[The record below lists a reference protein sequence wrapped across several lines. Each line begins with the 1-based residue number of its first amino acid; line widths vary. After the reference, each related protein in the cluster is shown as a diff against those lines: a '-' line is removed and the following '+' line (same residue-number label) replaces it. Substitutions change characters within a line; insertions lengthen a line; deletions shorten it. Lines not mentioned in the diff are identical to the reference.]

1 MMTHTVAL
9 VCGACS
15 LTVTSSSALLVFGVV
30 GVVCVT
36 AVVVT
41 KIASSSTKENTE
53 WMRKAKKATMWSVEL
68 FS

>member
-1 MMTHTVAL
+1 MMTHSLAL
-9 VCGACS
+9 VCGVCS
-15 LTVTSSSALLVFGVV
+15 LTLTSPSALVVFGVV

-53 WMRKAKKATMWSVEL
+53 
-68 FS
+68 